1 MRPAISGIAL
11 LNGIALRG
19 AGMTCTAKRE
29 SDGRISV
36 KIKKHSKRMRQM
48 QLIGLLALFILSLI
62 PDSSN
67 TPDAVITSVL
77 LPIFIFIL
85 IIRLLP
91 KLRLLNYHG
100 AEHKVVVAYRNR
112 IPLTLESVRP
122 IPRVTNLCGTMLIV
136 PIILSVFLL
145 SLIVTLTRNQLIHMV
160 STALVC
166 LFLIHYF
173 LVRGEEA
180 TYVNLKR
187 FIPFFNKKLHKLK
200 SNKVYKLFD
209 LIGYALQ
216 EHFTTKE
223 PSDAE
228 LEVAI
233 TCMQA
238 FIKQKA
244 HCI

>member
-36 KIKKHSKRMRQM
+36 KTKKHSKRMRQM
-48 QLIGLLALFILSLI
+48 QLIGLLVFFILSLL
-62 PDSSN
+62 PDASN

-77 LPIFIFIL
+77 LPIFVFIL
-85 IIRLLP
+85 TIRMLP
-91 KLRLLNYHG
+91 NLRLLNYHG

-112 IPLTLESVRP
+112 IPLTLESVKP
-122 IPRVTNLCGTMLIV
+122 ISRVTNLCGTMLIV
-136 PIILSVFLL
+136 PIILYVFLL
-145 SLIVTLTRNQLIHMV
+145 SLIVTLTSNQLIHLV
-160 STALVC
+160 STVLVC
-166 LFLIHYF
+166 LLLIHYF
-173 LVRGEEA
+173 FVRGEEA
-180 TYVNLKR
+180 TYVNLKH
-187 FIPFFNKKLHKLK
+187 FLPFLKKKLYRLK
-200 SNKVYKLFD
+200 SNKIYKLYD

-228 LEVAI
+228 IEVAI
-233 TCMQA
+233 TCMQT
-238 FIKQKA
+238 FIK
-244 HCI
+244 